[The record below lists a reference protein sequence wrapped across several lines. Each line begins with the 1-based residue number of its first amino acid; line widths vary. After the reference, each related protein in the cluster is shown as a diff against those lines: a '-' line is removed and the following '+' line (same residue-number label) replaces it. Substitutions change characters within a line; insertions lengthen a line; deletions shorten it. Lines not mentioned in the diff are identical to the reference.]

1 MDRLG
6 NLVEFP
12 THSEIAIGEPRWKQ
26 VAIDGLDLRN
36 NLRVVERLEE
46 GTGKPVAYIGKR
58 EKEGAGR
65 EVGTGEK
72 EGAGR
77 EVETE
82 EKENRLGEESM
93 GKKDRQGEVD
103 MLEPAAGKRKEKGE
117 VVGML
122 ELVGYLEEVAGFQME
137 GLRVDFGK
145 KLEGMV
151 DWVAWMLEVQ

>member
-65 EVGTGEK
+65 EVG
-72 EGAGR
+72 
-77 EVETE
+77 TE

-151 DWVAWMLEVQ
+151 GWVAWMLEVQ